1 MSILRLILCVIYVAL
16 VSAFC
21 PSPTRTHYDVYRYSI
36 IHSSSSSSSSLHLV
50 TEEDVIA
57 LVEKAEDL
65 WGKVEQLRTSAKE
78 LSMQAEEMGEDAESS
93 ASEVMKGLTQKKIDL
108 SAEKIADLHQAQSQ
122 SLDLGSLLD
131 KAAQATEEADEIEAL
146 ANEALTA
153 SEAALEQHLID
164 FPENA

>member
-21 PSPTRTHYDVYRYSI
+21 PSPTRTPSVSNRYK

-65 WGKVEQLRTSAKE
+65 WGKVEQLRTTSKE

-108 SAEKIADLHQAQSQ
+108 SAEKIADLQQAQSQ

-131 KAAQATEEADEIEAL
+131 KAAQATEEADEIESL
-146 ANEALTA
+146 ANEALA
-153 SEAALEQHLID
+153 SSEAALEQHLID

>member
-1 MSILRLILCVIYVAL
+1 MSILRLILCVVYVAL

-21 PSPTRTHYDVYRYSI
+21 PSPTRTHYVYRYS

-65 WGKVEQLRTSAKE
+65 WGKVEQLRTTSKE

-108 SAEKIADLHQAQSQ
+108 SAEKIADLQQAQSQ

-131 KAAQATEEADEIEAL
+131 KAAQATEEADEIESL
-146 ANEALTA
+146 ANEALA
-153 SEAALEQHLID
+153 SSEAALEQHLID